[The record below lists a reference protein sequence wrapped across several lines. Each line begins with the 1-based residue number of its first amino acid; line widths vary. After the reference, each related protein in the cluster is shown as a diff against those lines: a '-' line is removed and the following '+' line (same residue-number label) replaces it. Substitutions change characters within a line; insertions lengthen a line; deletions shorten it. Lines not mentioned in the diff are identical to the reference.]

1 MAEENPNFNVHCPD
15 VAASLDHLGIL
26 YTTQGKAKEAEA
38 HLQRALTI
46 RRKMLG
52 QSHPLVAQSLDNY
65 AALLLQTGRE
75 TEGRRFQIL
84 ASSIRA
90 YNARANLPQA
100 EESNDPKKSAVHIL
114 KTKN

>member
-1 MAEENPNFNVHCPD
+1 LGPEHPD
-15 VAASLDHLGIL
+15 VAASLDHLGVL
-26 YTTQGKAKEAEA
+26 YTAQGKAEEAES
-38 HLQRALTI
+38 HLRRALAI

-90 YNARANLPQA
+90 HNARANVLKP
-100 EESNDPKKSAVHIL
+100 EESKDPKKSAVHLL
-114 KTKN
+114 KTTN

>member
-1 MAEENPNFNVHCPD
+1 LGPEHPD
-15 VAASLDHLGIL
+15 VAAILDHLGVL

-38 HLQRALTI
+38 TLRRALSI

-65 AALLLQTGRE
+65 ASLMLQTGRE
-75 TEGRRFQIL
+75 TEGRRAQIL

-90 YNARANLPQA
+90 HNAQANLPKA
-100 EESNDPKKSAVHIL
+100 EESDEPKKSAVRIL
-114 KTKN
+114 KTTE

>member
-1 MAEENPNFNVHCPD
+1 M
-15 VAASLDHLGIL
+15 AASLEHLGVL
-26 YTTQGKAKEAEA
+26 YTTQGKVKKAEA
-38 HLQRALTI
+38 HLQRALAI

-90 YNARANLPQA
+90 HNAQANVARP
-100 EESNDPKKSAVHIL
+100 EESNDPKKPAVYIL
-114 KTKN
+114 KITE